1 MLRLPK
7 VKKVFGAGL
16 TGIKKIR
23 NVVLA
28 AAVGAGL
35 MVGGIHNATA
45 AVSHEKVAAS
55 QTKPTSGAFLLTPGS
70 NATPQQL
77 AQNHYSHISH
87 YSHSSHQS
95 HSSHYSSR

>member
-7 VKKVFGAGL
+7 VDKVFGAGL

-35 MVGGIHNATA
+35 SVGGIHTATA
-45 AVSHEKVAAS
+45 AVSPEKAAVS
-55 QTKPTSGAFLLTPGS
+55 QSKLAGGALLLTPSS
-70 NATPQQL
+70 NAAPQQL
-77 AQNHYSHISH
+77 AQSH
-87 YSHSSHQS
+87 YSHSSHSSHQS
-95 HSSHYSSR
+95 HYSHYSSR